1 MRKVRAV
8 LLIAIL
14 SMVTVAAVA
23 APALAHNNRIRI
35 NKFFYV
41 QNLRPIHPGAEV
53 KVENIDGQVRG
64 IPHSLTSS
72 AGLFDTGVFTTGE
85 RIIVAP
91 STPGVYRYFCQ
102 VHNFMKGQLTVS
114 TDPGAKPSG

>member
-14 SMVTVAAVA
+14 SIGTVAAVA

-35 NKFFYV
+35 NKFTYI

-53 KVENIDGQVRG
+53 NVENIDGQVRG
-64 IPHSLTSS
+64 IPHSLTSDI
-72 AGLFDTGVFTTGE
+72 GLFDTGVFTDGE
-85 RIIVAP
+85 RVITAP
-91 STPGVYRYFCQ
+91 STPGVYRYYCV
-102 VHNFMKGQLTVS
+102 VHPWMKGQLTVS
-114 TDPGAKPSG
+114 TDPGAGSG